1 MSSKSILVAV
11 NSNLIELNSNERNIN
26 VIEKLTDS
34 LLLLVG
40 HIPQHHARTEQ
51 QQRGGSLAYH
61 PEADWTEHHYWL
73 GRISQHG
80 HSRMQVLGNVAVG
93 VIPRPYAVEIQE
105 KAPRFWS
112 QSVLPYEIEHDGS
125 EETEQRVTYPRTQ
138 PARLSE
144 TLFLR
149 KE

>member
-1 MSSKSILVAV
+1 M
-11 NSNLIELNSNERNIN
+11 
-26 VIEKLTDS
+26 TDS

-51 QQRGGSLAYH
+51 QQRGGSLGYH
-61 PEADWTEHHYWL
+61 PEADWTERHYRL

-93 VIPRPYAVEIQE
+93 VIPRPYAVESQE
-105 KAPRFWS
+105 NAPRFWS
-112 QSVLPYEIEHDGS
+112 HSVLPCEIEHDES
-125 EETEQRVTYPRTQ
+125 EETEQRVACPWTQ
-138 PARLSE
+138 PARLSK

-149 KE
+149 K